1 MPTQQTQGP
10 LSGVTVIDLTRV
22 LAGPY
27 STMILAELG
36 ARVIKVETPG
46 RGDDAREYG
55 PFVNGKSAYFIS
67 VNRGKESIALDLKDD
82 GDRAVFEALLAGADV
97 VAENFRPGTM
107 EKLGYGWDDLKD
119 RYPALIYAACSG
131 FGHSGPHSKR
141 PAYDMVVQAMGGI
154 MSITGQPGQEP
165 TRVGMSIGDIG
176 AGLFTTIGIVTA
188 LYDRAHTGRGRKLD
202 IAMLD
207 CQIAL
212 CENAVARY
220 GATGVAPGP
229 LGGRHPSI
237 TPFQTFRT
245 LDGWMVVAA
254 GNDVMFQRFCDI
266 LDRADLKDNS
276 RYASNNLRN
285 ENQASLEAE
294 IETILAARST
304 ADWLAMLDPAGIP
317 ASGINDIAT
326 VMAHPQVEPRNMVVE
341 VDDPTAGRLKV
352 AGNPIKL
359 SGYDDPT
366 SRATAPDVDQDRGRI
381 LEELGA
387 RAVSASA

>member
-1 MPTQQTQGP
+1 MPNQRSQGP

-67 VNRGKESIALDLKDD
+67 VNRGKESIALDLKAE
-82 GDRAVFEALLAGADV
+82 GDRAIFEALLAGADV

-107 EKLGYGWDDLKD
+107 EKLGYGWEALKE

-131 FGHSGPHSKR
+131 FGHTGPHSKR

-176 AGLFTTIGIVTA
+176 AGLFTAVGIVTA
-188 LYDRAHTGRGRKLD
+188 LFDRARTGEGRKLD

-220 GATGVAPGP
+220 AATGQAPGP

-254 GNDVMFQRFCDI
+254 GNDVMFRRFCDI
-266 LDRADLKDNS
+266 LDRPDLKDDP
-276 RYASNNLRN
+276 RYASNKLRN
-285 ENQASLEAE
+285 ENQARLESE
-294 IETILAARST
+294 IEAILAARST
-304 ADWLAMLDPAGIP
+304 ADWLAFLDPAGIP
-317 ASGINDIAT
+317 ASGINDVAT
-326 VMAHPQVEPRNMVVE
+326 VMAHPQVEPRNMVVD
-341 VDDPTAGRLKV
+341 VDDPTAGKLRV

-359 SGYDDPT
+359 SGYDDPQT
-366 SRATAPDVDQDRGRI
+366 RASAPDVDQDRARI
-381 LEELGA
+381 LEELTG
-387 RAVSASA
+387 RAAAPR

>member
-1 MPTQQTQGP
+1 MTTQQTQGP

-82 GDRAVFEALLAGADV
+82 GDRATFEALLAGADV

-107 EKLGYGWDDLKD
+107 EKLGYGWDNLKD

-131 FGHSGPHSKR
+131 FGHTGPHSKR

-188 LYDRAHTGRGRKLD
+188 LYDRASTGRGRKLD
-202 IAMLD
+202 VSMLD

-220 GATGVAPGP
+220 GATGTAPGP

-245 LDGWMVVAA
+245 LDGWMVVTA

-266 LDRADLKDNS
+266 LDRVDLKDDP

-285 ENQASLEAE
+285 ENQASLEPE
-294 IETILAARST
+294 IESMLAARST
-304 ADWLAMLDPAGIP
+304 ADWLALLDPAGIP
-317 ASGINDIAT
+317 ASGINDIGT

-341 VDDPTAGRLKV
+341 VDDPTAGRLKL

-359 SGYDDPT
+359 SGFDDPPA
-366 SRATAPDVDQDRGRI
+366 RATAPDVDRDRERI
-381 LEELGA
+381 LEELAA
-387 RAVSASA
+387 RAVAASA

>member
-1 MPTQQTQGP
+1 MPTQQTRGP

-27 STMILAELG
+27 ATMVLAELG

-67 VNRGKESIALDLKDD
+67 VNRGKESIALDLKDS

-107 EKLGYGWDDLKD
+107 EKLGYGWDGLKG

-131 FGHSGPHSKR
+131 FGHTGPHSRR

-176 AGLFTTIGIVTA
+176 AGLFTAIGIVTA
-188 LYDRAHTGRGRKLD
+188 LYDRARTGQGRKLD

-212 CENAVARY
+212 CENAVARF
-220 GATGVAPGP
+220 GATGAAPGP

-245 LDGWMVVAA
+245 RDGWMVVAA
-254 GNDVMFQRFCDI
+254 GNDAMFRRFCGI
-266 LDRADLKDNS
+266 LERPDLKEDP

-285 ENQASLEAE
+285 RNQAGLEAA
-294 IETILAARST
+294 IEAVLATRST
-304 ADWLAMLDPAGIP
+304 ADWLALLDPAGIP
-317 ASGINDIAT
+317 ASGINDIEA
-326 VMAHPQVEPRNMVVE
+326 VMAHPQVGPRNMAVE
-341 VDDPTAGRLKV
+341 VDDPAAGRLRV

-359 SGYDDPT
+359 SGYDDPA
-366 SRATAPDVDQDRGRI
+366 SRATAPDVDRDRERI
-381 LEELGA
+381 LAELAA
-387 RAVSASA
+387 RAAPASA

>member
-82 GDRAVFEALLAGADV
+82 DDRTTFEALLAGADV

-131 FGHSGPHSKR
+131 FGHTGPHSRR

-154 MSITGQPGQEP
+154 MSITGQPDQEP

-188 LYDRAHTGRGRKLD
+188 LYDRARTGLGRKLD
-202 IAMLD
+202 VSMLD

-220 GATGVAPGP
+220 GATGQAPGP

-266 LDRADLKDNS
+266 LDRADLKDDP

-285 ENQASLEAE
+285 ENQASLEPE
-294 IETILAARST
+294 IESILVARST
-304 ADWLAMLDPAGIP
+304 ADWLALLDPAGIP
-317 ASGINDIAT
+317 ASGINDIGT

-359 SGYDDPT
+359 SGYDDPAA
-366 SRATAPDVDQDRGRI
+366 RATAPDVDQDRERI
-381 LEELGA
+381 LEELAA
-387 RAVSASA
+387 RTASVST

>member
-107 EKLGYGWDDLKD
+107 EKLGYGWDDLND

-188 LYDRAHTGRGRKLD
+188 LYDRARTGRGRKLD

-266 LDRADLKDNS
+266 LDRADLKDDP

-294 IETILAARST
+294 IETILATRST

-341 VDDPTAGRLKV
+341 VDDPTVGQLKV